1 MRWSHLSSPALGL
14 THSQQPENFG
24 LCIKPCFAHHEKPS
38 MAAEAR
44 IQVLV
49 FCTPSTLHCP
59 SPSKPLAATMPW
71 WCLLASWVCMAAL
84 PLGIIPPGAGV
95 TAHSTRCCFSK
106 QTALHKLLQVFQT
119 KGAVQIRVGCFTSFH
134 IISPSGNIWTL
145 LLKATASHGNFW
157 FCRSHYIQLK
167 VPFLLHTGI
176 LKKILWHQLSQA
188 LQHLFCTSRAG
199 LQPLALLQ
207 YLVCAENATK
217 SLLVVG
223 SKYPS

>member
-1 MRWSHLSSPALGL
+1 MWWSHLSRPALGL

-71 WCLLASWVCMAAL
+71 WWLLASWVCMAAL

-95 TAHSTRCCFSK
+95 TAHSTRCCFSR

-119 KGAVQIRVGCFTSFH
+119 KGAVQIRVGCFTSFLPVETSELFCWKQQLPME
-134 IISPSGNIWTL
+134 ISDSVEVTLSSWKYLSCSIQEFWKKPSGTSSARHFSTSSAHPGL
-145 LLKATASHGNFW
+145 GCS
-157 FCRSHYIQLK
+157 
-167 VPFLLHTGI
+167 
-176 LKKILWHQLSQA
+176 LS
-188 LQHLFCTSRAG
+188 LSCNT
-199 LQPLALLQ
+199 
-207 YLVCAENATK
+207 
-217 SLLVVG
+217 
-223 SKYPS
+223 